1 MEQRLRVGRPF
12 KKESSELAYHRD
24 GPGQR
29 WVLMDDRVDNRSTL
43 YVMGRTIAPEMPRLD
58 EHGHVDTHSHHCD
71 SAIIFMGFDADGSG
85 LSCEMTVGNDEIIV
99 ESPASVFVPKAV
111 PHTYRYI
118 EGWGTVLNVVLN
130 GNYNDSIV

>member
-1 MEQRLRVGRPF
+1 MEHRLCIGQPF
-12 KKESSELAYHRD
+12 RKESSELAYHRD

-29 WVLMDDRVDNRSTL
+29 WVLMDDRVDARSSF
-43 YVMGRTIAPEMPRLD
+43 YVMCRMIAPAMPRLD
-58 EHGHVDTHSHHCD
+58 EHSHVDTHSHHCD
-71 SAIIFMGFDADGSG
+71 SAIIFMGFEADGSG
-85 LSCEMTVGNDEIIV
+85 LSCEMTIGDNEATV